1 VSLVAD
7 GGSVVGNV
15 VWAIVAGLVIGG
27 LARLFLHGRQH
38 IPLWLTCFLGI
49 VGGVVGN
56 WLSTKIGVRHT
67 SGVDWT
73 RHVLQVASA
82 AVLIGVIE
90 PMWAQ
95 RGR

>member
-1 VSLVAD
+1 M
-7 GGSVVGNV
+7 GNV

>member
-1 VSLVAD
+1 MHNL
-7 GGSVVGNV
+7 
-15 VWAIVAGLVIGG
+15 VWAIVAGLIIGG

-56 WLSTKIGVRHT
+56 WLSTRIGVRHT
-67 SGVDWT
+67 SGVDWI
-73 RHVLQVASA
+73 RHALQVASA